1 MSIEQHLEDLSRD
14 DAAFV
19 ALQLGIKVHH
29 LAKKETIVSQILNKP
44 ESGINAAILA
54 LIEEKA
60 KDVAAEV
67 VEPLAGGVLLEALE
81 KLAEPEPVAPAP
93 APVQVVAAPIAA
105 PIAAPVPDNTPDD
118 VRKAIQHVL
127 NAKGGFEAV
136 FPDDGTWIFRY
147 AGAEDSGTLKMPIRI
162 IVQKAERVSR
172 GRYSLPILGRDSS
185 DTTYTGKIIA

>member
-44 ESGINAAILA
+44 EAGINAAIVA

-60 KDVAAEV
+60 KDVAAEI
-67 VEPLAGGVLLEALE
+67 VEPLAGEVLLEAFE
-81 KLAEPEPVAPAP
+81 KLAEPEPVVPAP
-93 APVQVVAAPIAA
+93 APVQVVAAPVVA
-105 PIAAPVPDNTPDD
+105 PAPDNTPDD
-118 VRKAIQHVL
+118 VRKAIQHVV

-136 FPDDGTWIFRY
+136 FPDDGTWIFKY
-147 AGAEDSGTLKMPIRI
+147 AGAEDSGTLKMPMRI

-185 DTTYTGKIIA
+185 DTTYTGNIIA